1 MAKPDH
7 KYRLIQQLVRMPLAQ
22 FLALGFIA
30 WLLLGSFS
38 QGNERS
44 SAIVVSKQ
52 TQDQLREKFSQTM
65 LRAPTPAELAALVDR
80 YIREEIYVREGLAL
94 GLDQDDP
101 VIRLRI
107 FSKVEFLLRAQLAP
121 AEPVEAE
128 LQQYLLE
135 HRDKYQ
141 AIQLTSFRQRW
152 MEDAADAEQLLAALA
167 AGETVSNTRSAL
179 LPVELTDRTA
189 EDIDRVFGT
198 GFSEQLESLPLD
210 SWAGPLQSGYGRH
223 LVYVSGRKTIE
234 ALQLPN
240 ARQQL
245 VNDWKAAQQSLLDEK
260 ALAELR
266 KKYDVSVATDE

>member
-135 HRDKYQ
+135 
-141 AIQLTSFRQRW
+141 
-152 MEDAADAEQLLAALA
+152 
-167 AGETVSNTRSAL
+167 
-179 LPVELTDRTA
+179 
-189 EDIDRVFGT
+189 
-198 GFSEQLESLPLD
+198 
-210 SWAGPLQSGYGRH
+210 
-223 LVYVSGRKTIE
+223 
-234 ALQLPN
+234 
-240 ARQQL
+240 
-245 VNDWKAAQQSLLDEK
+245 
-260 ALAELR
+260 
-266 KKYDVSVATDE
+266 